1 MSEDRVGSLHQ
12 SRNKRGKVF
21 GVVLGIVCRWRYMLA
36 LAVPAEIEQHA
47 TMLEKFPRDGS
58 PHAAVAAVAVQ
69 AQARDGTRRLWVRR
83 GPDYLVGERRSS
95 SSDPKFTGPVLF
107 VHVLNSK
114 IGAMARSV
122 KRLSRQRLMRLRPEA
137 LQRK

>member
-1 MSEDRVGSLHQ
+1 
-12 SRNKRGKVF
+12 
-21 GVVLGIVCRWRYMLA
+21 
-36 LAVPAEIEQHA
+36 
-47 TMLEKFPRDGS
+47 MLEKFPRDGS